1 MKKFQEMLMR
11 QEEELQAVRRS
22 AESSKGGD
30 KTKPEISHQ
39 APQDKPDM
47 TAYREGGDTLMIDG
61 ESDTSDE
68 PGWQALTKGKMW
80 EDSDKESE
88 INEDF
93 DGGGGSR
100 LESSDIAP
108 GNISNKSDIGVAPW
122 SPSPNHAHEMDIG
135 VDSEDDI
142 VEIVSPE
149 LGSGLFC

>member
-1 MKKFQEMLMR
+1 
-11 QEEELQAVRRS
+11 
-22 AESSKGGD
+22 
-30 KTKPEISHQ
+30 
-39 APQDKPDM
+39 
-47 TAYREGGDTLMIDG
+47 
-61 ESDTSDE
+61 
-68 PGWQALTKGKMW
+68 MW
-80 EDSDKESE
+80 EDSNKESE